1 MLEKGYAMGAGCAKA
16 RARDVSFRRK
26 FTCSSH
32 SLDGQTFSGID
43 LLWIDPKVC
52 NLETN
57 VLFRWEKVFTTEI
70 SALKRSG
77 EV

>member
-52 NLETN
+52 SKDITKRHAELSS
-57 VLFRWEKVFTTEI
+57 LLTTKHLS
-70 SALKRSG
+70 SALPI
-77 EV
+77 